1 MVSVMEKGHVIR
13 LQGNRSGAGLTLG
26 DLEYK
31 VYNVVCK
38 KGKATVREIVEEL
51 GEKLAYTTI
60 MTTCDRL
67 AKKGV
72 FNRTKCGKSYVYET
86 AASKED
92 LDVQTTCRVLGSV
105 IGSLTE
111 PVVANFIDMLEET
124 DSKKLDMLER
134 MIKERKNAR

>member
-1 MVSVMEKGHVIR
+1 MIR

-26 DLEYK
+26 DLEFK

-38 KGKATVREIVEEL
+38 KGKATVREIVEAMEDN
-51 GEKLAYTTI
+51 LAYTTI

-86 AASKED
+86 SASKED

-105 IGSLTE
+105 IDSLTE
-111 PVVANFIDMLEET
+111 PVVANFIDMLKES

-134 MIKERKNAR
+134 MIKERKNAK